1 MSFVSRLYLL
11 LPSIEFANFNVVH
24 SSRQFSISL
33 LYWSCCGKKQYN
45 IKFKDVYVLIQDKKT
60 GKNNW
65 MMGEIGDKIETTNI
79 ELEKLNTIG
88 ECKIS
93 IPSINSKKN

>member
-1 MSFVSRLYLL
+1 
-11 LPSIEFANFNVVH
+11 
-24 SSRQFSISL
+24 
-33 LYWSCCGKKQYN
+33 
-45 IKFKDVYVLIQDKKT
+45 
-60 GKNNW
+60 

-93 IPSINSKKN
+93 IPSINSKKNQQRAKISNKL